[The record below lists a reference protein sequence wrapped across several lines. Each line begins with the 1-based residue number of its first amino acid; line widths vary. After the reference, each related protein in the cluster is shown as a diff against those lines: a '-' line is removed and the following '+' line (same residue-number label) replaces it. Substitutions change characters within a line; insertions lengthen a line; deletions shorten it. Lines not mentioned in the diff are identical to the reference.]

1 MLNRR
6 LFIDQLD
13 FCQFMYKPK
22 DFLPAKYR
30 SQNPTAGLA
39 ASGLTASTSDDPAA
53 NSSAVNKMPSDSPW
67 SDLAKTPKVPEYRS
81 QNQFDTE
88 QKLAAL
94 KTTELQAQHEQSQK
108 EQKPLNQTRT
118 LNKKPGL
125 INQKLAGLLM
135 VFFLVIGV
143 FASYLL
149 SRQNQD
155 LRQKAYVPDEPT
167 DPYPEGEICTNP
179 NGCVIG
185 WEIVEK

>member
-1 MLNRR
+1 
-6 LFIDQLD
+6 
-13 FCQFMYKPK
+13 MYKPK

-30 SQNPTAGLA
+30 SQNPTAGF
-39 ASGLTASTSDDPAA
+39 TAGTSDDPAA

-81 QNQFDTE
+81 QSQRDTE

-94 KTTELQAQHEQSQK
+94 KTTELQAQHEQNQK
-108 EQKPLNQTRT
+108 DQRPVNANQART
-118 LNKKPGL
+118 LNNKKPGL

-155 LRQKAYVPDEPT
+155 LRQKAYIPDEPT